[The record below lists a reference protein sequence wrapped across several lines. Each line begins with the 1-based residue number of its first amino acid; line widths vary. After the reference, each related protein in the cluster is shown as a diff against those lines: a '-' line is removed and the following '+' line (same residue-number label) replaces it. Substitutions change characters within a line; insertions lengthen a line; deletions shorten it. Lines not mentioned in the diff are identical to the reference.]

1 MQCLEPRR
9 AEKNDDLGGEV
20 GEARGPGHQESGG
33 DGQAQAEQHHHQ
45 TQHRTEARQRHSLFI
60 TKQLF
65 MHAPRAPRVTVAG
78 HLSQYVTFLLLTPI
92 HDDLPSCAGQF
103 WN

>member
-1 MQCLEPRR
+1 MHCLEPRG

-20 GEARGPGHQESGG
+20 GEARGPGHHESGG

-45 TQHRTEARQRHSLFI
+45 PQHRTEPRQRHSFLI
-60 TKQLF
+60 TPLLA
-65 MHAPRAPRVTVAG
+65 MHAPRVTAAS

-92 HDDLPSCAGQF
+92 HDVFCHAQVNSGI
-103 WN
+103 N